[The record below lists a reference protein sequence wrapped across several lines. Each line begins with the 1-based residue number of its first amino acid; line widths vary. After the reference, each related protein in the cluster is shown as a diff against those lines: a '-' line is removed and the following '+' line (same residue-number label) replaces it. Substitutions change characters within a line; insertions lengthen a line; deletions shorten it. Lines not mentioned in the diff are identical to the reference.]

1 MARGFGR
8 KIFCLRGKRWQ
19 AGRAVWLGEW
29 FARFL
34 LPLILGWLALT
45 PGCVRLRRERA
56 VFTPGLA
63 AITLGCGR
71 SILGLAGIILELLAF
86 IPGWLAFIRELPAF
100 ILG

>member
-56 VFTPGLA
+56 VITPGLA
-63 AITLGCGR
+63 AIILGCGR
-71 SILGLAGIILELLAF
+71 SILEFLAF